1 MSILSFKQELL
12 RKAIHACNSIIAFS
26 LFFLDQNDVLLIVAI
41 GTILIVVFDFLRIY
55 TKQVQRIYNF
65 LFKEVTRDF
74 ESHRLTGASYVM
86 IGALIVLSIFESRI
100 CIPALLIMSF
110 SDSAAAIIGKKYG
123 KTKIFN
129 KTLEGSLAFLLT
141 SFVIVIFF
149 IPDIDFTFSI
159 IAIIA
164 STIVGLMPKSN
175 LDDNLLIPIVSA
187 FIISLGG

>member
-12 RKAIHACNSIIAFS
+12 RKGIHACNSIIAFS
-26 LFFLDQNDVLLIVAI
+26 LFFLDQNDVLLIVGI

-164 STIVGLMPKSN
+164 STIVELMPKSN

>member
-129 KTLEGSLAFLLT
+129 KTLEGSLAFLFT

-164 STIVGLMPKSN
+164 STIVELMPKSN

>member
-12 RKAIHACNSIIAFS
+12 RKGIHACNSIIAFS

-123 KTKIFN
+123 KTKIFD

-164 STIVGLMPKSN
+164 STIVELMPKSN

>member
-12 RKAIHACNSIIAFS
+12 RKGIHACNSIIAFS
-26 LFFLDQNDVLLIVAI
+26 LFFLDQKDVLLIVAI
-41 GTILIVVFDFLRIY
+41 SAILIVVFDFLRIY
-55 TKQVQRIYNF
+55 TKPVQRFYNF

-74 ESHRLTGASYVM
+74 ESNRLTGASYVM

-123 KTKIFN
+123 KTKIFD

-164 STIVGLMPKSN
+164 STIVELVPKSN

>member
-12 RKAIHACNSIIAFS
+12 RKGIHACNSIIAFS

-55 TKQVQRIYNF
+55 TKPVQRIYNF

-164 STIVGLMPKSN
+164 STIVELMPKSN

>member
-12 RKAIHACNSIIAFS
+12 RKGIHACNSIIAFS
-26 LFFLDQNDVLLIVAI
+26 LFFLDQNDVLLIVGI

-164 STIVGLMPKSN
+164 STIVELVPKSN

>member
-12 RKAIHACNSIIAFS
+12 RKGIHACNSIIAFS
-26 LFFLDQNDVLLIVAI
+26 LFFLDHNNVLLVVGVTGAI
-41 GTILIVVFDFLRIY
+41 IVVFDFLRIY
-55 TKQVQRIYNF
+55 TNSVRSIYNYF
-65 LFKEVTRDF
+65 FKKVTRDF

-86 IGALIVLSIFESRI
+86 IGSLVVLTFFESRI

-129 KTLEGSLAFLLT
+129 KTLEGSFAFLIT
-141 SFVIVIFF
+141 SFIIVIFF
-149 IPDIDFTFSI
+149 IPDINFTFSM
-159 IAIIA
+159 IAILV
-164 STIVGLMPKSN
+164 STIVELMPKSN

>member
-164 STIVGLMPKSN
+164 STIVELVPKSN

>member
-12 RKAIHACNSIIAFS
+12 RKGIHACNSIIAFS

-164 STIVGLMPKSN
+164 STIVELVPKSN

>member
-164 STIVGLMPKSN
+164 STIVELMPKSN

>member
-12 RKAIHACNSIIAFS
+12 RKGIHACNSIIAFS

-74 ESHRLTGASYVM
+74 ESCRLTGASYVM

-123 KTKIFN
+123 KTKIFD

-164 STIVGLMPKSN
+164 STIVELVPKSN

>member
-12 RKAIHACNSIIAFS
+12 RKGIHACNSIIAFS
-26 LFFLDQNDVLLIVAI
+26 LFFLDQNDVLLIVVI

-74 ESHRLTGASYVM
+74 EYCRLTGASYVM

-123 KTKIFN
+123 KTKIFD

-164 STIVGLMPKSN
+164 TTIVELVPKSN

>member
-12 RKAIHACNSIIAFS
+12 RKGIHACNSIIAFA

-55 TKQVQRIYNF
+55 TKQVQKIYNF

-74 ESHRLTGASYVM
+74 ESRRLTGASYVM

-123 KTKIFN
+123 KTKIFD

-164 STIVGLMPKSN
+164 STIVELVPKSN

>member
-12 RKAIHACNSIIAFS
+12 RKGIHACNSIIAFS

-123 KTKIFN
+123 KTKIFD
-129 KTLEGSLAFLLT
+129 KTLEGRLAFLLT

-164 STIVGLMPKSN
+164 STIVELVPKSN

>member
-12 RKAIHACNSIIAFS
+12 RKGIHACNSIIAFS

-123 KTKIFN
+123 KTKIFD

-164 STIVGLMPKSN
+164 STIVELVPKSN

>member
-12 RKAIHACNSIIAFS
+12 RKGIHACNSIIAFS
-26 LFFLDQNDVLLIVAI
+26 LFFLDHNDVLLIVAI
-41 GTILIVVFDFLRIY
+41 TGTLIVIFDFLRIY
-55 TKQVQRIYNF
+55 TKSVQRIYNSF
-65 LFKEVTRDF
+65 FKEVTRDF

-86 IGALIVLSIFESRI
+86 IGSLIVLSIFESRI

-141 SFVIVIFF
+141 SFVIIIFF
-149 IPDIDFTFSI
+149 VPNIDFTFSI
-159 IAIIA
+159 IAIIV
-164 STIVGLMPKSN
+164 STIVELMPKSN

>member
-12 RKAIHACNSIIAFS
+12 RKGIHACNSIIAFS
-26 LFFLDQNDVLLIVAI
+26 LFFLDQKDVLLIVAI
-41 GTILIVVFDFLRIY
+41 SAILIVVFDFLRIY
-55 TKQVQRIYNF
+55 TKPVQRIYNF

-164 STIVGLMPKSN
+164 STIVELVPKSN

>member
-12 RKAIHACNSIIAFS
+12 RKGIHACNSIIAFS

-164 STIVGLMPKSN
+164 STIVELMPKSN